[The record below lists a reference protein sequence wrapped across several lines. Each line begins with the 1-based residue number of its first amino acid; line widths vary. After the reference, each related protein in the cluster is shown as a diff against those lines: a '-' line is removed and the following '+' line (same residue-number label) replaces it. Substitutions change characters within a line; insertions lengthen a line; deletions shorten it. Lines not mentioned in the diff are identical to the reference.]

1 VDASLSTCAVWGA
14 SARAKLTEETTCPLA
29 ALRLGS
35 SFKAAW
41 VAVSALL
48 WAGAWAA
55 QSLRGRAQD
64 LRPLWPL
71 TQERADSLTAIMQPR
86 AELKTRWWI
95 WAFKMKLNQFN
106 SKAR

>member
-1 VDASLSTCAVWGA
+1 
-14 SARAKLTEETTCPLA
+14 
-29 ALRLGS
+29 
-35 SFKAAW
+35 
-41 VAVSALL
+41 
-48 WAGAWAA
+48 
-55 QSLRGRAQD
+55 
-64 LRPLWPL
+64 L